1 MSELQTPDI
10 LDNAERFDHNP
21 AIASGHLV
29 SQNPRGDIIPTYIG
43 DENFTLPDKITNE
56 PLHPISAENNAPQEQ
71 DATQESLG
79 WETSPIIPAIKQAAA
94 LDEKERQD
102 KQAAAK
108 KLRESFT

>member
-29 SQNPRGDIIPTYIG
+29 SENLRGDIIPTHIG
-43 DENFTLPDKITNE
+43 DESFALPGKITND
-56 PLHPISAENNAPQEQ
+56 PLDLTSKEDNIPQEPGL
-71 DATQESLG
+71 TQGYLD
-79 WETSPIIPAIKQAAA
+79 WETSSAISLHKQAAEQ
-94 LDEKERQD
+94 DEKELKD